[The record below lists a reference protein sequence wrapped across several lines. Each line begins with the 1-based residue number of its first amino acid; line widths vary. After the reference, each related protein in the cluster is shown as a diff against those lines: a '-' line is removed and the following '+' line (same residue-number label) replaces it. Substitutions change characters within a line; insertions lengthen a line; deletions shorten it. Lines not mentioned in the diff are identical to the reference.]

1 MTQEETQF
9 ALDYLSINMENYMLS
24 LGVCMRDPNVKRV
37 LEDNEMKLRAKL
49 DPRVCKESSD
59 TIKDIYQKIIMA
71 ESEIVRT
78 INKEDMVSFNCE
90 KAKLYD

>member
-1 MTQEETQF
+1 
-9 ALDYLSINMENYMLS
+9 MENYMLS

-59 TIKDIYQKIIMA
+59 TIKDIY
-71 ESEIVRT
+71 
-78 INKEDMVSFNCE
+78 
-90 KAKLYD
+90 